1 MKRARPAPVSHQKRA
16 RQRATSAIGFEQKR
30 QKIKETDLYP
40 QRGLQLLRRP
50 ARDHEAIAVAELDH
64 RVAVGVRRNQ
74 RHRLFHR
81 LRVREVVELD
91 GVMQRVEVLNGL
103 CAHARPEHEVIATA
117 DRGRRR
123 GRIEYQHAGMTV
135 RREVRIAVVPDETLE
150 RQRGTMATAARR
162 QNSGCCI
169 IGLAELT
176 GIDVPTRW
184 RHSYFIYRGN
194 I

>member
-1 MKRARPAPVSHQKRA
+1 MSSAPVEHLEA
-16 RQRATSAIGFEQKR
+16 GIGRPVVSDTREFNANSVQVNNTVE
-30 QKIKETDLYP
+30 
-40 QRGLQLLRRP
+40 RGLQLLRRP
-50 ARDHEAIAVAELDH
+50 AHDREAIAVAELDH

-103 CAHARPEHEVIATA
+103 YAHARPEHEVIAAA

-135 RREVRIAVVPDETLE
+135 RREVKIAVVPDETLE
-150 RQRGTMATAARR
+150 RQRGTMAAVARR
-162 QNSGCCI
+162 QNSGVA
-169 IGLAELT
+169 L
-176 GIDVPTRW
+176 
-184 RHSYFIYRGN
+184 
-194 I
+194 